1 MYCEQKRKLFDLY
14 LRFNQ
19 IMTPQKLRRQDWRTG
34 FVVAMLKAWAPSTTS
49 LLRLSLNEFPLDNVY
64 FGIKTKDL

>member
-19 IMTPQKLRRQDWRTG
+19 IMTPQKLRRQDWRNRLCGRHVEGLGAKHNVITQ
-34 FVVAMLKAWAPSTTS
+34 VVSKRISI
-49 LLRLSLNEFPLDNVY
+49 
-64 FGIKTKDL
+64 G